1 MAEMSSRQ
9 KMINLMYIVL
19 TAMLALNVS
28 SDVLNGFNQVQQGL
42 DRSNRT
48 LTARNQ
54 ALLGELEAWYQKYP
68 KVDKAP
74 LYEAQH
80 MCDVTDSLYNYID
93 SLKMAIVRV
102 CDGPKANPQ
111 HIVAQDNLDAAAQVM
126 LPPTGKK
133 GAELRARIDRYR
145 NYIVSLLND
154 GQKQK
159 SIEEALSTAT
169 VKTSNGKKKW
179 EESMFENMPSIA
191 AVTMLS
197 KLQND
202 IRFSQGVLLNQL
214 LTGLDTG
221 ELRVNSIEAFVVPD
235 SRIVMRGQKYTARIV
250 MAAVDTMQR
259 PKVYVNGSML
269 NNNKGLYE
277 VGTGSVGTF
286 NYSGWIEVTGR
297 DGTVTKR
304 EFKSSYTVIEPMA
317 SISATMMNVFYA
329 GIDNP
334 VSIAVSGVPQQSI
347 QATMTN
353 GTLVKSGDHWVAHSS
368 AIGKECTISVTAELD
383 GTRTN
388 VGSATFRVRKLPDP
402 TPFIAWRDAQGNI
415 QEYKGGKP
423 FAKGTLLAA
432 RGLDAAIDDDL
443 LKIDYRVVSF
453 EMVLFDQMGNA
464 MSERSAGA
472 NFSDRQRAAM
482 RNMKHG
488 KRFYISRVRA
498 TGPDGVTRDISPM
511 EVIVN

>member
-488 KRFYISRVRA
+488 KRFYISRVKA

>member
-353 GTLVKSGDHWVAHSS
+353 GTLVKSGDHWVSHSS

>member
-159 SIEEALSTAT
+159 SIEEALSTAS
-169 VKTSNGKKKW
+169 VKTNNGKKKW

-402 TPFIAWRDAQGNI
+402 TPFIAWRDAQGNT

-423 FAKGTLLAA
+423 FAKSTLLAA

-443 LKIDYRVVSF
+443 LKKDYRVVSC
-453 EMVLFDQMGNA
+453 ERVLFDQMGNA

-488 KRFYISRVRA
+488 KRFYISRVKA

>member
-169 VKTSNGKKKW
+169 VKTNNGKKKW

-368 AIGKECTISVTAELD
+368 AIGKECTRSVTAELD

-402 TPFIAWRDAQGNI
+402 TPFIAWRDAQGNT

-488 KRFYISRVRA
+488 KRFYISRVKA